1 MGVRVVYGS
10 GLENR
15 RPARDRGFESLPIRQ
30 FSRSIYA
37 FYVFKRKRAFLFM
50 NAFQAQITTSPR
62 DTSLPSRTIVSH
74 LPQDAVICDIQFEDV

>member
-30 FSRSIYA
+30 FSRIE
-37 FYVFKRKRAFLFM
+37 
-50 NAFQAQITTSPR
+50 I
-62 DTSLPSRTIVSH
+62 SLLRI
-74 LPQDAVICDIQFEDV
+74 